1 MNKKTIWLGTKMIG
15 WLVGIGILAILI
27 GIFLILVEARGEVSA
42 DTQFGKFSGDVG
54 PVALI
59 LGIVLVAIGGLL

>member
-1 MNKKTIWLGTKMIG
+1 MIG

-27 GIFLILVEARGEVSA
+27 GIVLILLEARGEVSA
-42 DTQFGKFSGDVG
+42 ETQFGNFSGGVG

-59 LGIVLVAIGGLL
+59 LGIVLAAIGGLA